1 MIKAFDEIFL
11 TYKKVKA
18 VIYHFQ
24 GQSLPKTAIFF
35 WCERLTKREMKNSR
49 FEKEKILTLLLMKSA
64 IHTELLLSIL
74 LYSVDTFNFQIVN
87 F

>member
-24 GQSLPKTAIFF
+24 GQSLPKTAIFSGV
-35 WCERLTKREMKNSR
+35 RREMKIPVLKFRKKNSHS
-49 FEKEKILTLLLMKSA
+49 T
-64 IHTELLLSIL
+64 
-74 LYSVDTFNFQIVN
+74 TFNEERDPYGTITKYFVIRCGH

>member
-24 GQSLPKTAIFF
+24 GQSLPKTAIFSGV
-35 WCERLTKREMKNSR
+35 RREMKIPVLKFR
-49 FEKEKILTLLLMKSA
+49 KKILTALLLMKSA

>member
-24 GQSLPKTAIFF
+24 GQSLPKTAIFSGV
-35 WCERLTKREMKNSR
+35 RREMKIPVLKFR
-49 FEKEKILTLLLMKSA
+49 KKILTLLLMKSA